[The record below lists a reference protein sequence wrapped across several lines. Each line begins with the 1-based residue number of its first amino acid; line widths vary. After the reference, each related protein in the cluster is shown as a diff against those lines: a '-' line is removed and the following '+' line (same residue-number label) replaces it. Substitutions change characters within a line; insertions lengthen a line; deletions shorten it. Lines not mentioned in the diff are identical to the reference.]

1 MLNTELVHWLK
12 LRGILIASLY
22 VSMWGKI
29 KLKQEIYILVLVR
42 IWQYPPMIILRGG
55 KRMFHKPQ
63 RLNLT
68 LKFYF
73 LPVTE
78 CKSHSSATELRFNII
93 NGAR

>member
-55 KRMFHKPQ
+55 GKDVSQTTETESYSEILFPASHRM
-63 RLNLT
+63 
-68 LKFYF
+68 
-73 LPVTE
+73 
-78 CKSHSSATELRFNII
+78 
-93 NGAR
+93 